1 MSKEIRY
8 IEPNDIEF
16 KNEDLCIGVKLEV
29 DVPGRALSATNDG
42 DSVIGSWTTIIGDV
56 NLFGNK
62 VDGFMTTSY
71 SDISSLDNHNGGN
84 MDSIGIETINI
95 RYNSWMFPE
104 VDVKFIDIRGNAVM
118 NPMECRKDG
127 KSTGS
132 FLNAL
137 FSFPYPMFRLT
148 VKGYYGKPV
157 TYKLTVRDV
166 RTNFNSH
173 TGNFEFSV
181 KFIGY
186 MYGYLTDVP
195 MQYVSIAP
203 YIQYGNI
210 KDNLGYFSK
219 SSDKWQGGESK
230 IPTFP
235 QFLSSISKAITG
247 IDSNKNIS
255 NKKTQEKNFSDVVGI
270 LNEIDKI
277 VKEFRDDLS
286 TPTFRDV
293 FDVQFVNQNNQNEY
307 ILTKIQKKTEQEIKD
322 VIEVVNRSL
331 ETLKTTYERYKEKT
345 GKDFGLTIFDINID
359 NFTYDAE
366 KIIFNFNAESD
377 LKRLKVEK
385 EPYIK
390 KLEDIGKEISAET
403 NDFFKNA
410 MGWDPTIGNVVEMV
424 LAHLKLFYRNVEAC
438 IDDIRGNSNNRQ
450 LKKLKVKTDCVEKGD
465 NITVP
470 PFPLITNKQGKYM
483 WLGDAAGTD
492 AFKYDEKNL
501 VEDILDGVT
510 QQAVD
515 TAKEVISYDLS
526 SEWAGF
532 PRRGIPNLM
541 SDVYLGPENVGDG
554 NPYENQ
560 RLDSADGQMPAALK
574 VFAKRL
580 ALRYIF
586 DLGEHTQPSNS
597 LFGEIEALNF
607 WKCNLNSNK
616 REILNNNPVWTDAGR
631 ATEWVIKY
639 LREYLKDFSTGA
651 TYSILYDSHDGN
663 EGQLKESVKGN
674 EMAYSGGTWGGV
686 IFEDGD
692 REVSEYKSMIEEC
705 SQWVNG
711 RIDKDS
717 HKFWEK
723 FPIVDNLNEARY
735 DFYPYGCQ
743 YATVIGGGISPT
755 GFYLRKEDDKKD
767 FDVFASFNGNAGI
780 PFNVFNETI
789 DFDDIFS
796 FSPAFKC
803 STKIF
808 HDFINYIK
816 LYDYKD
822 ENLLPLFFVQ
832 LGMVDADIQKLY
844 VNLSPPSG
852 SNWWGNFNELSSKI
866 DNCGICKI
874 SHLVLMLFGWVLETN
889 RSNLAHYGSMKL
901 FIENYYNQNKNGFIQ
916 NIKDIVNDSTNEII
930 DDKDRGIKISKLSD
944 KSKKILQ
951 SIFNKKVV
959 VYNLHGAINSPLKNN
974 KHRGEEENV
983 EVSKLLNT
991 SSHEGKDTE
1000 NIVTTFIEK
1009 IKSLNEEISLK
1020 EENISKLS
1028 ETKASSEKK
1037 MSVYLTLKELYDRWK
1052 FGAWRTDGKQKSH
1065 FKFSIDIDNF
1075 VFVDSY
1081 YTDVSRELEVNVEK
1095 LANLVRNVL
1104 ENPKEISVYSFIF
1117 NVCEIANMTL
1127 SALPIN
1133 IYDYL
1138 NSTEKMMEV
1147 FTPYPYMACD
1157 DSSMQTTYVAT
1168 YSHKPSSHLNIT
1180 DPYNGY
1186 NDDGLDFK
1194 NLANDIVF
1202 KDNSTGNGDIP
1213 VFGVTYGLSN
1223 QRIFKD
1229 IQVGMDNP
1237 KTTAHSLMSELMIAN
1252 QGKGGANS
1260 LGFEA
1265 HDIFDVYASKSYTC
1279 KVDMLGCAQIM
1290 PLMYFQLNNIPLFK
1304 GGYLIISA
1312 EHNISKNGMTTSFT
1326 GVRLNKNR
1334 FELNDKQLINTA
1346 SFEGQNLDEQRGD
1359 DEAQPKQKV
1368 PHVRYN
1374 EEDIRYSKE
1383 NTLILLDAGHDMKT
1397 YGKQSPEDWYYES
1410 GDGTGIWNRDGV
1422 LKPDT
1427 GTTPELGTMMAKY
1440 PDKTSA
1446 YNDKL
1451 NPDGGGRY
1459 REYWGNRKII
1469 NALRKL
1475 LAENGYEVKIVSS
1488 EGVDATEVSNFSN
1501 KVNSYY
1507 RERNG
1512 NCILISVHSNA
1523 IGDGEKWNNSN
1534 YWSIYC
1540 QGTEYVSSKN
1550 DYVKAAHVETSRF
1563 LGECIAQAA
1572 SKNFANMNFKYVN
1585 EIGKVNVHERPKV
1598 FETSFAGI
1606 RPTTYALP
1614 PTVLSEN
1621 LFHTNK
1627 NGVKFLGS
1635 KDGADFIARIHFDG
1649 IEEFFREMT
1658 RKYSEEHD
1666 TNGMDYSKFWN
1677 ENSSLLLGK
1686 AKQFLIK

>member
-29 DVPGRALSATNDG
+29 DVPGRALSAANDG
-42 DSVIGSWTTIIGDV
+42 ISMIGSWTTIIGDV

-104 VDVKFIDIRGNAVM
+104 VDIKFIDIRGNAVM

-166 RTNFNSH
+166 RTNFNSQ

-203 YIQYGNI
+203 YIQYGNN

-219 SSDKWQGGESK
+219 SSDEWQGGDSE

-235 QFLSSISKAITG
+235 QFLASISNAITG
-247 IDSNKNIS
+247 IDNDKDIS
-255 NKKTQEKNFSDVVGI
+255 VLKTEEKNFLDIVS
-270 LNEIDKI
+270 LFNEINKI
-277 VKEFRDDLS
+277 VKEFKDDLS

-293 FDVQFVNQNNQNEY
+293 YDVQFTNQDNQSKY
-307 ILTKIQKKTEQEIKD
+307 TLTKIQGKTEQEIKD

-331 ETLKTTYERYKEKT
+331 KTLRDTYGSYKQKTRKEF
-345 GKDFGLTIFDINID
+345 DLTIFKIAD
-359 NFTYDAE
+359 FTDDE
-366 KIIFNFNAESD
+366 KIVFNFKADSD
-377 LKRLKVEK
+377 LKVLKTQK
-385 EPYIK
+385 GPYIE
-390 KLEDIGKEISAET
+390 KLEDINKEISAKSG
-403 NDFFKNA
+403 DFFKNA

-424 LAHLKLFYRNVEAC
+424 LAHLKLFYENVEAC
-438 IDDIRGNSNNRQ
+438 INDIRGNSNNRQ
-450 LKKLKVKTDCVEKGD
+450 LKKLKVKNDVKYLGD

-470 PFPLITNKQGKYM
+470 PFPLITNNDGKYM

-492 AFKYDEKNL
+492 AFRYDEKNL
-501 VEDILDGVT
+501 VEEILDGVT
-510 QQAVD
+510 QQAED
-515 TAKEVISYDLS
+515 SAKELISYDLS
-526 SEWAGF
+526 TEWAGF

-541 SDVYLGPENVGDG
+541 SDIYLGPENVGDG

-560 RLDSADGQMPAALK
+560 RLDSADGQMPDALK

-607 WKCNLNSNK
+607 WKCNLNSDR
-616 REILNNNPVWTDAGR
+616 RETLRNNPVWSDAGR
-631 ATEWVIKY
+631 AAEWVVKY
-639 LREYLKDFSTGA
+639 LQEYLKDFSTGA
-651 TYSILYDSHDGN
+651 TYSILYASHDGN
-663 EGQLKESVKGN
+663 EDGLKESGEGN
-674 EMAYSGGTWGGV
+674 EMVYSGGTWGTV
-686 IFEDGD
+686 VFKDGN
-692 REVSEYKSMIEEC
+692 REVSGYKSMIEEC

-717 HKFWEK
+717 HKFWKK
-723 FPIVDNLNEARY
+723 FPIVDNLDEARY
-735 DFYPYGCQ
+735 DFYPNGCQ
-743 YATVIGGGISPT
+743 SVRVIGGGIMPT
-755 GFYLRKEDDKKD
+755 GFYLKKEDDKKD
-767 FDVFASFNGNAGI
+767 FDIFASFNGNTGL
-780 PFNVFNETI
+780 PFSAFNETI
-789 DFDDIFS
+789 SFEDIFS
-796 FSPAFKC
+796 FSPAFTYR
-803 STKIF
+803 TKI
-808 HDFINYIK
+808 HYDFINYIK
-816 LYDYKD
+816 LYDYRD

-832 LGMVDADIQKLY
+832 LGMVDGEIRGLD
-844 VNLSPPSG
+844 VNLFPPDGSP
-852 SNWWGNFNELSSKI
+852 WWGDFNDLSSKI

-874 SHLVLMLFGWVLETN
+874 SHLVLMLLGWVLETH

-930 DDKDRGIKISKLSD
+930 DDKDRSIKISKLSD

-959 VYNLHGAINSPLKNN
+959 VYNLHAAINSPLKNN
-974 KHRGEEENV
+974 NRRGDKENV
-983 EVSKLLNT
+983 EVSKIINA
-991 SSHEGKDTE
+991 SSHEGQDTE
-1000 NIVTTFIEK
+1000 SIVTTFIEK
-1009 IKSLNEEISLK
+1009 IKSLNEEIALK

-1052 FGAWRTDGKQKSH
+1052 FGAWRTNGNEKSH

-1081 YTDVSRELEVNVEK
+1081 YTDVSRKLEVNVEK

-1186 NDDGLDFK
+1186 DDDGLDFK

-1334 FELNDKQLINTA
+1334 FELSDKKLVNTA
-1346 SFEGQNLDEQRGD
+1346 SFEGQNLNQQRGE

-1368 PHVRYN
+1368 PRVRYN

-1383 NTLILLDAGHDMKT
+1383 STLILLDAGHDMKT

-1410 GDGTGIWNRDGV
+1410 GDGTGIWNRYGV
-1422 LKPDT
+1422 LEPDMDE
-1427 GTTPELGTMMAKY
+1427 TPERGTMRAKY
-1440 PDKTSA
+1440 PDGTSA
-1446 YNDKL
+1446 FNDKL
-1451 NPDGGGRY
+1451 QSYGGGRY
-1459 REYWGNRKII
+1459 REYWGNRKIV
-1469 NALRKL
+1469 NELRKL
-1475 LAENGYEVKIVSS
+1475 LKKNEYNVEIVSS
-1488 EGVDATEVSNFSN
+1488 QGVDANEISKFSN
-1501 KVNSYY
+1501 KVNSRY
-1507 RERNG
+1507 RENG
-1512 NCILISVHSNA
+1512 ENCILISVHSNA
-1523 IGDGEKWNNSN
+1523 IGDDDKWNDSN

-1550 DYVKAAHVETSRF
+1550 DYVTAPRVKTSRF

-1572 SKNFANMNFKYVN
+1572 NRNFSKMDWNYLN
-1585 EIGKVNVHERPKV
+1585 EIGKVNVHQQPKV
-1598 FETSFAGI
+1598 FETSFEGI

-1635 KDGADFIARIHFDG
+1635 KEGAEFIARIHFEG
-1649 IEEFFREMT
+1649 IEEFLREMS
-1658 RKYSEEHD
+1658 REYDEKHN
-1666 TNGMDYSKFWN
+1666 TNGIDSSKPWH
-1677 ENSSLLLGK
+1677 EVSSQYFEKTKL
-1686 AKQFLIK
+1686 F

>member
-42 DSVIGSWTTIIGDV
+42 GSMIGSWTTIIGDV

-166 RTNFNSH
+166 RTNFNSQ

-203 YIQYGNI
+203 YIQYGNN

-219 SSDKWQGGESK
+219 SSDEWQGGESK

-247 IDSNKNIS
+247 IDSDKDIS
-255 NKKTQEKNFSDVVGI
+255 VLKTEEKNFLDIVS
-270 LNEIDKI
+270 LFNEINKI
-277 VKEFRDDLS
+277 VKEFKDDLS

-293 FDVQFVNQNNQNEY
+293 YDVQFTNQDNQSEY
-307 ILTKIQKKTEQEIKD
+307 RLTKIQGKTEQEIKD

-331 ETLKTTYERYKEKT
+331 KTLKDTTYESYKQKT
-345 GKDFGLTIFDINID
+345 RKEFGLTIFEIAD
-359 NFTYDAE
+359 FKYDVE
-366 KIIFNFNAESD
+366 KIVFNFNADSD
-377 LKRLKVEK
+377 LEVLKTQK
-385 EPYIK
+385 DPYIK
-390 KLEDIGKEISAET
+390 KLEDINKEISAKSG
-403 NDFFKNA
+403 DFFKNA

-424 LAHLKLFYRNVEAC
+424 LAHLKLFYENVEAC
-438 IDDIRGNSNNRQ
+438 INDIRGNSSNRQ
-450 LKKLKVKTDCVEKGD
+450 LKKLKVKNDVQKIGD

-470 PFPLITNKQGKYM
+470 PFPLITNNEGKYM

-492 AFKYDEKNL
+492 AFRYDEKNL
-501 VEDILDGVT
+501 VEEILDGVT
-510 QQAVD
+510 QQAED
-515 TAKEVISYDLS
+515 SAKELISYDLS
-526 SEWAGF
+526 TEWAGF

-541 SDVYLGPENVGDG
+541 SDIYLGPENVGDG

-560 RLDSADGQMPAALK
+560 RLDSADSQMPDALK

-607 WKCNLNSNK
+607 WKCNLNSDR
-616 REILNNNPVWTDAGR
+616 REVLRNNPVWSDAGK
-631 ATEWVIKY
+631 ATEWVVKY
-639 LREYLKDFSTGA
+639 LQEYLKDFDKTKK
-651 TYSILYDSHDGN
+651 YSILYASHDGN
-663 EGQLKESVKGN
+663 EDGLKESVDGN
-674 EMAYSGGTWGGV
+674 EMVYSGGTWGTV
-686 IFEDGD
+686 VFEDGN
-692 REVSEYKSMIEEC
+692 REVLGYKTMIEEC

-717 HKFWEK
+717 HKFWKK

-743 YATVIGGGISPT
+743 FLVINGNNGQKP
-755 GFYLRKEDDKKD
+755 GFYLKKEDDKKD
-767 FDVFASFNGNAGI
+767 FDIFTSFNGNTGL
-780 PFNVFNETI
+780 PFSAFNETI
-789 DFDDIFS
+789 RFENIFS
-796 FSPAFKC
+796 FSSPFFVYDRGKGRYFDL
-803 STKIF
+803 IN
-808 HDFINYIK
+808 FIKKYEIND
-816 LYDYKD
+816 YDI
-822 ENLLPLFFVQ
+822 LALFFTQ
-832 LGMVDADIQKLY
+832 LGMMDMEIQSEYPTNHL
-844 VNLSPPSG
+844 LFSARESTM
-852 SNWWGNFNELSSKI
+852 WWDKFYENVSKI
-866 DNCGICKI
+866 DTCGICKI
-874 SHLVLMLFGWVLETN
+874 SHLVLMFLGWLLVDKLAN
-889 RSNLAHYGSMKL
+889 VKNLKYGSMEIFVK
-901 FIENYYNQNKNGFIQ
+901 EYYSNNRNSFIQ
-916 NIKDIVNDSTNEII
+916 NIKDVINDQTNDFIEYN
-930 DDKDRGIKISKLSD
+930 DGGINISKLSD

-951 SIFNKKVV
+951 SIFNKKIT
-959 VYNLHGAINSPLKNN
+959 VYNLHGALTSPLNTTSERRKD
-974 KHRGEEENV
+974 KKDTVNV
-983 EVSKLLNT
+983 SAILNT
-991 SSHEGKDTE
+991 SSHEGQDTE
-1000 NIVTTFIEK
+1000 SIVTTFIEK
-1009 IKSLNEEISLK
+1009 IKSLNEEIALK

-1052 FGAWRTDGKQKSH
+1052 FGAWRTNGNENSH

-1081 YTDVSRELEVNVEK
+1081 YTDVSRKLEVNVEK

-1186 NDDGLDFK
+1186 DDDGLDFK

-1334 FELNDKQLINTA
+1334 FELSDKKLVNTA
-1346 SFEGQNLDEQRGD
+1346 SFEGQNLNQQRGE

-1368 PHVRYN
+1368 PRVRYN

-1383 NTLILLDAGHDMKT
+1383 KTLILLDAGHDMKT

-1410 GDGTGIWNRDGV
+1410 GDGTGIWNRYGV
-1422 LKPDT
+1422 LEPDMDE
-1427 GTTPELGTMMAKY
+1427 TPEPGTMRAKY
-1440 PDKTSA
+1440 PNKSSA
-1446 YNDKL
+1446 FNDKL
-1451 NPDGGGRY
+1451 QPFGGGRY
-1459 REYWGNRKII
+1459 REYWGNRKIV
-1469 NALRKL
+1469 NELYKL
-1475 LAENGYEVKIVSS
+1475 LKKNRYNVEIVSS
-1488 EGVDATEVSNFSN
+1488 QGVDANEISKFSD
-1501 KVNSYY
+1501 KVNSRY
-1507 RERNG
+1507 RENG
-1512 NCILISVHSNA
+1512 ENCILISVHSNA
-1523 IGDGEKWNNSN
+1523 IGDDDKWNDSN

-1550 DYVKAAHVETSRF
+1550 DYVTAPRVKTSRF

-1572 SKNFANMNFKYVN
+1572 NRNFSKMDWNYLN
-1585 EIGKVNVHERPKV
+1585 EIGKVNVQQRPKV
-1598 FETSFAGI
+1598 FEASFEGI

-1635 KDGADFIARIHFDG
+1635 KDGAEFIARIHFEG
-1649 IEEFFREMT
+1649 IEEFLRKMSREYDEKHNTM
-1658 RKYSEEHD
+1658 E
-1666 TNGMDYSKFWN
+1666 
-1677 ENSSLLLGK
+1677 
-1686 AKQFLIK
+1686 

>member
-42 DSVIGSWTTIIGDV
+42 GSMIGSWTTIIGDV

-166 RTNFNSH
+166 RTNFNSQ

-203 YIQYGNI
+203 YIQYGNN

-219 SSDKWQGGESK
+219 SSDEWQGGESK

-247 IDSNKNIS
+247 IDSDKDIS
-255 NKKTQEKNFSDVVGI
+255 VLKTEEKNFLDIVS
-270 LNEIDKI
+270 LFNEINKI
-277 VKEFRDDLS
+277 VKEFKDDLS

-293 FDVQFVNQNNQNEY
+293 YDVQFTNQDNQSKY
-307 ILTKIQKKTEQEIKD
+307 TLTKIQGKTEQEIKD
-322 VIEVVNRSL
+322 AIEVVNRSL
-331 ETLKTTYERYKEKT
+331 KTLRDTYGSYKQKT
-345 GKDFGLTIFDINID
+345 GKEFDLTIFKIAD
-359 NFTYDAE
+359 FTDDE
-366 KIIFNFNAESD
+366 KIVFNFNADSD
-377 LKRLKVEK
+377 LEVLKTK
-385 EPYIK
+385 KDPYIK
-390 KLEDIGKEISAET
+390 KLEDINKEISAKSG
-403 NDFFKNA
+403 DFFKNA

-424 LAHLKLFYRNVEAC
+424 LAHLKLFYENVEAC
-438 IDDIRGNSNNRQ
+438 INDIRGNSSNRQ
-450 LKKLKVKTDCVEKGD
+450 LKKLKVKNDVQKIGD

-470 PFPLITNKQGKYM
+470 PFPLITNNEGKYM

-492 AFKYDEKNL
+492 AFRYDEKNL
-501 VEDILDGVT
+501 VEEILDGVT
-510 QQAVD
+510 QQAEES
-515 TAKEVISYDLS
+515 AKELISYDLS
-526 SEWAGF
+526 TEWAGF

-541 SDVYLGPENVGDG
+541 SDIYLGPENVGDG

-560 RLDSADGQMPAALK
+560 RLDSADSQMPDALK

-607 WKCNLNSNK
+607 WKCNLNSDR
-616 REILNNNPVWTDAGR
+616 REVLRNSPVWSDAGK
-631 ATEWVIKY
+631 ANEWVIRY
-639 LREYLKDFSTGA
+639 LQEYLKDFDKTKK
-651 TYSILYDSHDGN
+651 YSILYASHDGN
-663 EGQLKESVKGN
+663 EDGLKESVEGN
-674 EMAYSGGTWGGV
+674 KMTYSGGTWGTV
-686 IFEDGD
+686 VFEDGD
-692 REVSEYKSMIEEC
+692 REVEGYKNMIEEC

-717 HKFWEK
+717 HKFWKK
-723 FPIVDNLNEARY
+723 FPMEHLIETRY
-735 DFYPYGCQ
+735 DFYPYGRPND
-743 YATVIGGGISPT
+743 YGRYVGLLPIKENEEDKEYKNFKRDTFTTIVSKERGMKFLEFIEKVDFEKVLSFAP
-755 GFYLRKEDDKKD
+755 GFAVGHYGDYMHYDL
-767 FDVFASFNGNAGI
+767 
-780 PFNVFNETI
+780 
-789 DFDDIFS
+789 
-796 FSPAFKC
+796 
-803 STKIF
+803 
-808 HDFINYIK
+808 INYNA
-816 LYDYKD
+816 LYNEKINDTT
-822 ENLLPLFFVQ
+822 LMWLFFYQ
-832 LGMVDADIQKLY
+832 LGMVPVL
-844 VNLSPPSG
+844 G
-852 SNWWGNFNELSSKI
+852 TGNGTDWLESEWVSEFSKI
-866 DNCGICKI
+866 DICGICKI
-874 SHLVLMLFGWVLETN
+874 PYLVLMLFGLCSEIFPQKN
-889 RSNLAHYGSMKL
+889 FKFGSMTDFVKS
-901 FIENYYNQNKNGFIQ
+901 YYNSNKNFFKEQIL
-916 NIKDIVNDSTNEII
+916 NIINDSTNEVLKLE
-930 DDKDRGIKISKLSD
+930 DGIISKLSD

-951 SIFNKKVV
+951 SIFDKKVT
-959 VYNLHGAINSPLKNN
+959 VYNLHGALTSPLNTTSERRKD
-974 KHRGEEENV
+974 KKDTVNV
-983 EVSKLLNT
+983 SAILNT

-1009 IKSLNEEISLK
+1009 IKSLNEEIALK

-1052 FGAWRTDGKQKSH
+1052 FGAWRTNGNEKSH

-1081 YTDVSRELEVNVEK
+1081 YTDVSRKLEVNVEK

-1186 NDDGLDFK
+1186 DDDGLDFK

-1334 FELNDKQLINTA
+1334 FELSDKKLVNTA
-1346 SFEGQNLDEQRGD
+1346 SFEGQNLNQQRGE

-1368 PHVRYN
+1368 SRVRYN
-1374 EEDIRYSKE
+1374 DEDIRYSKE
-1383 NTLILLDAGHDMKT
+1383 NTLILLDAGHDMET

-1410 GDGTGIWNRDGV
+1410 GDGTGIWNRYGV
-1422 LKPDT
+1422 LEPDT
-1427 GTTPELGTMMAKY
+1427 GTTSEPGTMMAKY
-1440 PDKTSA
+1440 PYGTSVF
-1446 YNDKL
+1446 NDKL
-1451 NPDGGGRY
+1451 QPYGGGRY
-1459 REYWGNRKII
+1459 REYWGNRKIV
-1469 NALRKL
+1469 NALHKL
-1475 LAENGYEVKIVSS
+1475 LVDNDYNVKIVSS
-1488 EGVDATEVSNFSN
+1488 QGVDANEISKFSN
-1501 KVNSYY
+1501 KVNSHY
-1507 RERNG
+1507 REKEG
-1512 NCILISVHSNA
+1512 DCILISVHSNA
-1523 IGDGEKWNNSN
+1523 IGDGETWNDSN

-1550 DYVKAAHVETSRF
+1550 DYVKAPHVETSRF

-1572 SKNFANMNFKYVN
+1572 NRNFSKMDIKYLN
-1585 EIGKVNVHERPKV
+1585 EIGKVNVHQRPKV

-1635 KDGADFIARIHFDG
+1635 KYGAEFIARIHFDG
-1649 IEEFFREMT
+1649 IEDFFREMS
-1658 RKYSEEHD
+1658 RKYDEEYD
-1666 TNGMDYSKFWN
+1666 TIGIDSSKPWH
-1677 ENSSLLLGK
+1677 EVSSQYFEK
-1686 AKQFLIK
+1686 TKVF